1 MMDTPAEQRPV
12 ALPDT
17 NLAEDRASPEIN
29 RRKFTGLVATAFA
42 AFIGSVLGLPA
53 LAYLAG
59 PLRQR
64 SSVSWIS
71 LGSAATLTTGTPK
84 LVSLSVISQDGW
96 RRTSSSRTVWV
107 LSGANNEIV
116 AFNGHCTHL
125 GCSYGWQT
133 GGAHADSFFCPCHE
147 GVYDRSGTVLAGPP
161 PRPLDRLETSV
172 VDGELFVL
180 FQDFRL
186 GTPTKEQA

>member
-1 MMDTPAEQRPV
+1 MTTAEEHPIALSSANPPEEPASS
-12 ALPDT
+12 A
-17 NLAEDRASPEIN
+17 IG
-29 RRKFTGLVATAFA
+29 RRTFTGLMAAAFA
-42 AFIGSVLGLPA
+42 TFIGSVVGLPA

-71 LGSAATLTTGTPK
+71 LGNAAALVSSTPK
-84 LVSLSVISQDGW
+84 AVSLSVISQDGW
-96 RRTSSSRTVWV
+96 RKTSSSRTVWV
-107 LSGANNEIV
+107 LSNAPDEIV

-133 GGAHADSFFCPCHE
+133 GGAHAGSFFCPCHE
-147 GVYDRSGTVLAGPP
+147 GVYDSTGAVIAGPP

-180 FQDFRL
+180 YQDFRL